1 MPISY
6 QVGGMGQLVQID
18 RPLAFLSEP
27 WSFEKK
33 HIFQEEQK
41 TLCAII

>member
-33 HIFQEEQK
+33 HIFQEKQK